1 MRTGTRPAH
10 RGGSPRP
17 CIADAHAAQARV
29 TTTPDKLMRLWRHDH
44 RQAHRPVRLAIA
56 GDSAAGKTTLTR
68 GGRSPMLGL
77 RVTERCLGLPVSGVG
92 DYGFLAMPQ

>member
-68 GGRSPMLGL
+68 GIAEALGPD
-77 RVTERCLGLPVSGVG
+77 RATAPCVD
-92 DYGFLAMPQ
+92 DYHR